1 VTGRPLVA
9 ESVKRKRTRD
19 HVTTMTKTIFGTAG
33 IRKKFTQ
40 DFSGPQWLE
49 IGMAIGTYLGKESTV
64 LIGRD
69 TRQTAELV
77 QYAMISG
84 LISCGCEVFVLQG
97 SAESPYV
104 TTSTIAY
111 ATKHFNAAAGI
122 QVTASHNTPE
132 YIGIKIWQ
140 NDGMGFTPAQEEA
153 IDEIYTKKHY
163 RLVAWNEV
171 IKVKHISNG
180 NDIHVRAILDRI
192 HGPIDFKGK
201 SLTVAVDPGNGAA
214 CEIAPTL
221 LQKLGVNVVTI
232 NAQPDGLFPGRDSE
246 PNESNLRTLL
256 RMMGNDSEMGLG
268 IAYDGD
274 ADRVRFVD
282 RKGILHDGDRILLLL
297 ALYCSDKEKRSPFI
311 VTPVNSSMAL
321 EDTLKEK
328 DIMVSRTRIGDIPVA
343 IRVQEINAKL
353 GGEISGTYVWPEF
366 HLGPDAL
373 YTTARM
379 LEIIANNGPLETLMQ
394 DIPQY
399 HVIHE
404 NIELDDATFARF
416 SELDLEAVI
425 ASFLE
430 GKGIAIVESITIDGF
445 LARFD
450 GGFLLARPSGTSS
463 VVRLTC
469 ECKEKTEAEGLLR
482 DFKEKIEQEIAG
494 LQA

>member
-1 VTGRPLVA
+1 MLSCSLTNDIPWAITLL
-9 ESVKRKRTRD
+9 
-19 HVTTMTKTIFGTAG
+19 TKTIFGTAG

-77 QYAMISG
+77 QYAIISG
-84 LISCGCEVFVLQG
+84 LISCGCEVYVLQG
-97 SAESPYV
+97 SSESPYV
-104 TTSTIAY
+104 TTSTTAY
-111 ATKHFNAAAGI
+111 ATKHFGAAAGI
-122 QVTASHNTPE
+122 QITASHNTPE

-153 IDEIYTKKHY
+153 IDEIYTKKRY
-163 RLVAWNEV
+163 RLAPWNEI
-171 IKVKHISNG
+171 IKVKYISNV
-180 NDIHVRAILDRI
+180 NDLHIKAILDRI
-192 HGPIDFKGK
+192 HAPLDFKGK
-201 SLTVAVDPGNGAA
+201 NLTVAVDPGNGSA
-214 CEIAPTL
+214 CEIAPML

-246 PNESNLRTLL
+246 PNENNLRTLL
-256 RMMGNDSEMGLG
+256 RMMSNDSEMGLG

-282 RKGILHDGDRILLLL
+282 RNGILHDGDRILLFL
-297 ALYCSDKEKRSPFI
+297 ALYCSDKERRSPFI

-321 EDTLKEK
+321 EDVLKDK

-373 YTTARM
+373 YTTAKM
-379 LEIIANNGPLETLMQ
+379 LEIIANNGNLETLMQ
-394 DIPQY
+394 EIPQY
-399 HVIHE
+399 HVIQE
-404 NIELDDATFARF
+404 NIEIDDDTFAKF
-416 SELDLEAVI
+416 SGMDLEMLM

-430 GKGIAIVESITIDGF
+430 EKGIPIIESITIDGF
-445 LARFD
+445 LARFE
-450 GGFLLARPSGTSS
+450 GGFLLVRPSGTSS
-463 VVRLTC
+463 AIRLTC
-469 ECKEKTEAEGLLR
+469 ESKEKTQAESLLQE
-482 DFKEKIEQEIAG
+482 FKEKIEEGIAG
-494 LQA
+494 L

>member
-1 VTGRPLVA
+1 
-9 ESVKRKRTRD
+9 
-19 HVTTMTKTIFGTAG
+19 
-33 IRKKFTQ
+33 
-40 DFSGPQWLE
+40 
-49 IGMAIGTYLGKESTV
+49 MAIGTYLGKDSTV

-77 QYAMISG
+77 QYAIISG
-84 LISCGCEVFVLQG
+84 LISCGCEVYVLQG

-111 ATKHFNAAAGI
+111 TTKHFNAAAGI

-140 NDGMGFTPAQEEA
+140 KDGMGFTPAQEEA
-153 IDEIYTKKHY
+153 IDEIYSTKNY
-163 RLVAWNEV
+163 RLAQWNEI
-171 IKVKHISNG
+171 IKVKYISNV
-180 NDIHVRAILDRI
+180 NDLHVKAILDRT
-192 HGPIDFKGK
+192 HAPVDFKGK
-201 SLTVAVDPGNGAA
+201 KITVAVDPGNGAA

-256 RMMGNDSEMGLG
+256 RMMANDSEMDLG

-311 VTPVNSSMAL
+311 VTPVNSSMVL

-328 DIMVSRTRIGDIPVA
+328 EIMVSRTRIGDIPVA
-343 IRVQEINAKL
+343 IRIQEINAKL

-379 LEIIANNGPLETLMQ
+379 LEIIANHGSLETLMEEL
-394 DIPQY
+394 PQY
-399 HVIHE
+399 QVIHE

-416 SELDLEAVI
+416 SGLDLETLM

-430 GKGIAIVESITIDGF
+430 EKGIAIIETITIDGI
-445 LARFD
+445 LSKFD
-450 GGFLLARPSGTSS
+450 GGFLLVRPSGTSS
-463 VVRLTC
+463 AVRLTC
-469 ECKEKTEAEGLLR
+469 ESMEKAQAEGMLQ
-482 DFKEKIEQEIAG
+482 DFKEKIEEAIAT